1 MGFTWVAVLF
11 LWQEPIDLHRVVE
24 PGPTAA
30 ERRGVAAQASFE
42 RERRFRLPATGGG
55 GGRCDERIGRFCYW
69 YDDRDTTLPSEPLSL
84 LDLRMRLLGTLREAA
99 AEEPESA
106 WLTGQL
112 VRYLVEHGERDSAV
126 VAASRCGASIWWC
139 EAVLGFALHADERD
153 EEADTA
159 FRRATRAMP
168 DSLRCAWTDW
178 TRILEPGLANRY
190 GALDCAARLE
200 LSDTVLWLAKPLL
213 SRPGNVIRSELL
225 SRRVVAALGN
235 VSRSP
240 YAISWGRDMEEL
252 VLRYG
257 WSRRFSVVDH
267 RSWSLEGPSVVGHQ
281 RAPAYPFLPDLAHPD
296 DGAPWVDLLGADRPR
311 ARFSPG
317 YIDRFESTDAFQLA
331 RFPRGDS
338 SIVVGAIDPGSR
350 FGRDSRYDVALA
362 AGAGPENVAVE
373 RHDSTARLAGL
384 QVAVAGEVLA
394 ASVELS
400 AVGGRQFLRGR
411 EYYAPIDR
419 EAPIVLSDLLL
430 FVPGDGL
437 PSTLHDAAALALPS
451 NRISRGTPVGIY
463 WETTGGAGDSTVVA
477 VSVSPAR
484 RGLLGRLARGLSV
497 VRRDAPITLEW
508 TVTTSRAAATGRAFE
523 LDLER
528 LAPGRYHIVLEV
540 QAGGASATV
549 DRDIRLTN

>member
-11 LWQEPIDLHRVVE
+11 LWQEPIDLRRVVE

-430 FVPGDGL
+430 LCRVMVCRRPCMMRQ
-437 PSTLHDAAALALPS
+437 PSRCPVIVSRAGRRSGSTGRRRAAPATRPSWPSPWRRPDAACSAGSPEGSAWSGGMRPSRSSGPSQPPVLPPRDVPS
-451 NRISRGTPVGIY
+451 NSTSSDSLPAAITSSSR
-463 WETTGGAGDSTVVA
+463 S
-477 VSVSPAR
+477 
-484 RGLLGRLARGLSV
+484 RLA
-497 VRRDAPITLEW
+497 VRRPRW
-508 TVTTSRAAATGRAFE
+508 TGTS
-523 LDLER
+523 D
-528 LAPGRYHIVLEV
+528 
-540 QAGGASATV
+540 
-549 DRDIRLTN
+549 